1 MRTGHAAISA
11 HHSNPKKPLPRVWP
25 PQKPSVIQLLPP
37 EVTTVLSGQHS
48 LIPTVSL
55 ILQAGSISRSLPTD
69 PSRETP
75 PRLKQGQGQKNR
87 NTPNQPATMPTNDGP
102 PS

>member
-55 ILQAGSISRSLPTD
+55 ILQAGSISPSLRVD
-69 PSRETP
+69 PSKERTRKPKERESKKKRERSTY
-75 PRLKQGQGQKNR
+75 LAGL
-87 NTPNQPATMPTNDGP
+87 TMT
-102 PS
+102 